1 MLQNNYKNVFN
12 FHKLFDN
19 TPVVILVYYNN
30 FYDTDDR

>member
-1 MLQNNYKNVFN
+1 MYSY

-19 TPVVILVYYNN
+19 TPVVVLVYYNN